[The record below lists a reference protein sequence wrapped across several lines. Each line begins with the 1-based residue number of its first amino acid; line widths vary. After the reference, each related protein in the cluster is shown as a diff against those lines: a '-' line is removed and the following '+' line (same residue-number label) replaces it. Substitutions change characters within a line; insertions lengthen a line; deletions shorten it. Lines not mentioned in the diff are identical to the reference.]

1 MRKSVTQSSV
11 TVLKLLMTDWDQ
23 IKKELKMILGLSSLS
38 ILFSK
43 TDIGQVFYCIHS
55 KIKYIENTRTMPQH
69 FPSGLYIMHQ

>member
-11 TVLKLLMTDWDQ
+11 TVWKLLITDWDQ
-23 IKKELKMILGLSSLS
+23 IKELKMILGLSSLS

-69 FPSGLYIMHQ
+69 FPSGL

>member
-1 MRKSVTQSSV
+1 MLKSVTQSSV
-11 TVLKLLMTDWDQ
+11 TVWKLLMTDWDQ
-23 IKKELKMILGLSSLS
+23 IKELKMILGLSSLS

-43 TDIGQVFYCIHS
+43 KDIGQVFYCIHS

>member
-11 TVLKLLMTDWDQ
+11 TVWKLLMTDWDQ
-23 IKKELKMILGLSSLS
+23 IKELKMILGLSSLS

-55 KIKYIENTRTMPQH
+55 KSKYIENTRTMPQH

>member
-1 MRKSVTQSSV
+1 MLKSVTQSSV
-11 TVLKLLMTDWDQ
+11 TVWKLLMTDWDQ
-23 IKKELKMILGLSSLS
+23 IKELKMILGLSSLS

>member
-1 MRKSVTQSSV
+1 MRKSVNQSSV
-11 TVLKLLMTDWDQ
+11 SVWKLLITDWDQ
-23 IKKELKMILGLSSLS
+23 IKELKMIPGLSSLS

>member
-11 TVLKLLMTDWDQ
+11 TVWKLLMTDWGQ
-23 IKKELKMILGLSSLS
+23 IKELKMILGLSSLS

>member
-11 TVLKLLMTDWDQ
+11 TVWKLLMTDWDQ
-23 IKKELKMILGLSSLS
+23 IKELKMILGLSSLS
-38 ILFSK
+38 IPFSK

>member
-11 TVLKLLMTDWDQ
+11 TVWKLLMTDWDQ
-23 IKKELKMILGLSSLS
+23 IKELKMILGLSSLS

-43 TDIGQVFYCIHS
+43 TGIGQVFYCIYS

>member
-11 TVLKLLMTDWDQ
+11 TVWKLLMTDWDQ
-23 IKKELKMILGLSSLS
+23 IKELKMILSLSSLS

>member
-11 TVLKLLMTDWDQ
+11 TVWKLLITDWDQ
-23 IKKELKMILGLSSLS
+23 IKELKMILGLSSLS

-55 KIKYIENTRTMPQH
+55 KIKYIENTRTIPQH
-69 FPSGLYIMHQ
+69 FPSGL

>member
-11 TVLKLLMTDWDQ
+11 IAWKLLITDWDK
-23 IKKELKMILGLSSLS
+23 IKELKMIPGLSSLS

-43 TDIGQVFYCIHS
+43 TDIGQVFYCSHS

>member
-1 MRKSVTQSSV
+1 MLKSVTQSSV
-11 TVLKLLMTDWDQ
+11 TVWKLLMTDWDQ
-23 IKKELKMILGLSSLS
+23 IKELKMILGLSSLS

-69 FPSGLYIMHQ
+69 FPPGLYIMHQ